1 MFPMPILARGSAF
14 FLSTCLL
21 QFGIDAVGRDW
32 DRPPFSLAFGR
43 GVFDAI
49 SRVVCANSILKVKG

>member
-1 MFPMPILARGSAF
+1 MLPTPILARGSAF
-14 FLSTCLL
+14 FVSTCLL
-21 QFGIDAVGRDW
+21 QFGIDAVSRDR
-32 DRPPFSLAFGR
+32 DASLLSMASGH